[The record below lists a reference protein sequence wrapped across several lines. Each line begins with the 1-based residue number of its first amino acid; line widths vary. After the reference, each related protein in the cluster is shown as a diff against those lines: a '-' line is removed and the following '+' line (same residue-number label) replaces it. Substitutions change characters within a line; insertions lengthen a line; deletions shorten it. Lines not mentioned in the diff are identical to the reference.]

1 MQDTSI
7 LWLRAAA
14 LLYVPGVVQALMTLL
29 RRETRLFGPVFGA
42 FAVGTI
48 LELVSIVERGIL
60 RDRLPLNN
68 FFESMAACAFLVSVA
83 FLIVYWRYQFQSI
96 GVFIYPLV
104 FVMTV
109 ISGFEE
115 PAGPWI
121 NESVRGAWL
130 AIHVLLILL
139 GYAALVVTALA
150 SLFYLIQ
157 ERQLKSKSPGKWFD
171 RLPALGT
178 LDKLMTQAMAVGFG
192 FITLGVVAGSSWAY
206 VEWGT
211 RWMGQE
217 RIAFSFLTWGFY
229 LVMVFLRASAGWRG
243 RKAAFM
249 ALTVLGC
256 SALTWIAHAGLL
268 ASGARTAGH

>member
-7 LWLRAAA
+7 LWLRMAA
-14 LLYVPGVVQALMTLL
+14 LLFVPGVIQALLTLL
-29 RRETRLFGPVFGA
+29 RRQTRLFGPAFVA
-42 FAVGTI
+42 FAAGAI
-48 LELVSIVERGIL
+48 LELVSIVERGIA

-68 FFESMAACAFLVSVA
+68 FFESMAACAFLVSLA
-83 FLIVYWRYQFQSI
+83 FLFVYWRYQFQSI

-104 FVMTV
+104 FVMTF
-109 ISGFEE
+109 IASFEA
-115 PAGPWI
+115 PVATWTNQG
-121 NESVRGAWL
+121 VRSAWL

-150 SLFYLIQ
+150 SVFYLVQ
-157 ERQLKSKSPGKWFD
+157 ERQLKTKRPGRWFD

-178 LDKLMTQAMAVGFG
+178 LDGLITQAMAVGFG

-211 RWMGQE
+211 RWLAQE

-243 RKAAFM
+243 RKAAIM

-268 ASGARTAGH
+268 SGAKAVGR

>member
-7 LWLRAAA
+7 LWLRVAA
-14 LLYVPGVVQALMTLL
+14 LLYLPGVIQALVSLL
-29 RRETRLFGPVFGA
+29 RRETRLFGLAFGA
-42 FAVGTI
+42 FAAGTV
-48 LELVSIVERGIL
+48 LQLVSIVERGIA

-68 FFESMAACAFLVSVA
+68 FFESMAACAFLVAVA

-104 FVMTV
+104 FVMTS
-109 ISGFEE
+109 IASFEAPVE
-115 PAGPWI
+115 TWSNA
-121 NESVRGAWL
+121 SVRSAWL
-130 AIHVLLILL
+130 AIHVLLILF

-178 LDKLMTQAMAVGFG
+178 IDGLITKSMAVGFC

-217 RIAFSFLTWGFY
+217 RIAFSFLTWGLC

-268 ASGARTAGH
+268 SGLRSSGH

>member
-7 LWLRAAA
+7 LWLRIAA
-14 LLYVPGVVQALMTLL
+14 LLFVPGVIQAVLTLL
-29 RRETRLFGPVFGA
+29 LRPTRLFGPA
-42 FAVGTI
+42 FAAFTVGAI
-48 LELVSIVERGIL
+48 LELVSIVERGIF

-68 FFESMAACAFLVSVA
+68 FYESMGACAFLVSLA
-83 FLIVYWRYQFQSI
+83 FLFVYWRYQFQSI

-104 FVMTV
+104 FVMTF
-109 ISGFEE
+109 IASFEE
-115 PAGPWI
+115 PVQTWT
-121 NESVRGAWL
+121 NQSVRSVWL

-150 SLFYLIQ
+150 SVFYLVQ
-157 ERQLKSKSPGKWFD
+157 ERQLKSKRPGRWFD

-178 LDKLMTQAMAVGFG
+178 LDGLITQAMAVGFG

-211 RWMGQE
+211 KWLGQE

-243 RKAAFM
+243 RRAAYM
-249 ALTVLGC
+249 AFTVLGC

-268 ASGARTAGH
+268 SGLRVGH

>member
-1 MQDTSI
+1 MQDSSV
-7 LWLRAAA
+7 LWLRVAA
-14 LLYVPGVVQALMTLL
+14 LLYVPGVIQALLTLL
-29 RRETRLFGPVFGA
+29 RRPPRLFGPAFGA

-48 LELVSIVERGIL
+48 LALVSIVERGL
-60 RDRLPLNN
+60 ARDRIPLNN
-68 FFESMAACAFLVSVA
+68 FFESMAACAFLVSLA

-104 FVMTV
+104 FVMTF
-109 ISGFEE
+109 IASFEE
-115 PAGPWI
+115 PVDTWSNA
-121 NESVRGAWL
+121 NVRSAWL
-130 AIHVLLILL
+130 AIHILLILL
-139 GYAALVVTALA
+139 GYASLVVTALA
-150 SLFYLIQ
+150 SVFYLVQ
-157 ERQLKSKSPGKWFD
+157 ERQLKSKRPGKWFD

-178 LDKLMTQAMAVGFG
+178 LDTLITQAMAIGFG

-211 RWMGQE
+211 RWLGQE

-243 RKAAFM
+243 RKAAVM

-256 SALTWIAHAGLL
+256 SALTWVAHAGLL
-268 ASGARTAGH
+268 SGGRGVTH

>member
-1 MQDTSI
+1 
-7 LWLRAAA
+7 
-14 LLYVPGVVQALMTLL
+14 
-29 RRETRLFGPVFGA
+29 
-42 FAVGTI
+42 
-48 LELVSIVERGIL
+48 
-60 RDRLPLNN
+60 
-68 FFESMAACAFLVSVA
+68 
-83 FLIVYWRYQFQSI
+83 
-96 GVFIYPLV
+96 
-104 FVMTV
+104 
-109 ISGFEE
+109 
-115 PAGPWI
+115 
-121 NESVRGAWL
+121 
-130 AIHVLLILL
+130 LILL

-150 SLFYLIQ
+150 SVFYLVQ

-178 LDKLMTQAMAVGFG
+178 IDGLMTQAMAVGFG

-206 VEWGT
+206 VEFGP
-211 RWMGQE
+211 RWLGQE

-268 ASGARTAGH
+268 SVSKSPVH

>member
-14 LLYVPGVVQALMTLL
+14 LLFIPGVIQALLTLW
-29 RRETRLFGPVFGA
+29 RKPTRLFGPTLAA
-42 FAVGTI
+42 FAAGTL
-48 LELVSIVERGIL
+48 LELVSIVERGL
-60 RDRLPLNN
+60 ARDRLPLNN
-68 FFESMAACAFLVSVA
+68 FFESMAACAFLVSLA
-83 FLIVYWRYQFQSI
+83 FLFVYWRYQFQSI

-104 FVMTV
+104 FVMTF
-109 ISGFEE
+109 IASFEQPVE
-115 PAGPWI
+115 TWT
-121 NESVRGAWL
+121 NQTVRSAWL

-150 SLFYLIQ
+150 SAFYIVQ
-157 ERQLKSKSPGKWFD
+157 ERQLKNKRPGRWFD

-178 LDKLMTQAMAVGFG
+178 LDLLITQAMALGFA

-206 VEWGT
+206 VEFGT
-211 RWMGQE
+211 RWLAQE

-243 RKAAFM
+243 RKAAYM
-249 ALTVLGC
+249 AFTVLAC
-256 SALTWIAHAGLL
+256 SALTWIAHTGLL
-268 ASGARTAGH
+268 SRSGGR

>member
-1 MQDTSI
+1 
-7 LWLRAAA
+7 
-14 LLYVPGVVQALMTLL
+14 VVQALTTLL
-29 RRETRLFGPVFGA
+29 RRETRLFGPAFAA
-42 FAVGTI
+42 FAVGTVF
-48 LELVSIVERGIL
+48 ELVSIVERGIL

-68 FFESMAACAFLVSVA
+68 FFESMAACAFLLSVA

-104 FVMTV
+104 FVMTF
-109 ISGFEE
+109 ISSFEE
-115 PAGPWI
+115 PSGPWV
-121 NESVRGAWL
+121 NQSVRSVWL

-157 ERQLKSKSPGKWFD
+157 ERQLKSKRPGKWFD

-178 LDKLMTQAMAVGFG
+178 LDALITQSMGVGFG

-217 RIAFSFLTWGFY
+217 RIAFSFVTWAFY
-229 LVMVFLRASAGWRG
+229 LVMVFLRSSAGWRG
-243 RKAAFM
+243 RKAALM

-256 SALTWIAHAGLL
+256 SALTWFAHAGLL
-268 ASGARTAGH
+268 SAGRAIGH